1 MDHPSP
7 EQWCYLVGIGSNLPT
22 PFGSSEITVKWAL
35 KTLGAA
41 PNFSATSSR
50 IFRSPAFPSQ
60 KDPEFVNAA
69 ARVLSPLPPNKF
81 LMYIHEME
89 SRCGRERSHRWA
101 PRTLDV
107 DILACDGVIL
117 PDSKTLHTWMAMGL
131 AEQQIAMPAEL
142 LLPHPR
148 LHQRG
153 FVLLPLQDVAG
164 DWRHPIL
171 GKNVTE
177 MIADLTEA
185 AQAGIVPL

>member
-1 MDHPSP
+1 M
-7 EQWCYLVGIGSNLPT
+7 GIGSNLPT

-35 KTLGAA
+35 KTLGAD
-41 PNFSATSSR
+41 PNFSAAASR

-69 ARVLSPLPPNKF
+69 ARVVSPLPPNNF
-81 LMYIHEME
+81 LMYIHELE
-89 SRCGRERSHRWA
+89 SRCGRERSRRWA

-117 PDSKTLHTWMAMGL
+117 PDSKTLHSWMAMGL
-131 AEQQIAMPAEL
+131 AEQQTAMPAEL
-142 LLPHPR
+142 ILPHPR

-153 FVLLPLQDVAG
+153 FALLPLQDVAG
-164 DWRHPIL
+164 NWRHPIL

-177 MIADLTEA
+177 MIADLTEDA
-185 AQAGIVPL
+185 CAGIVPL

>member
-1 MDHPSP
+1 
-7 EQWCYLVGIGSNLPT
+7 
-22 PFGSSEITVKWAL
+22 
-35 KTLGAA
+35 
-41 PNFSATSSR
+41 
-50 IFRSPAFPSQ
+50 
-60 KDPEFVNAA
+60 
-69 ARVLSPLPPNKF
+69 
-81 LMYIHEME
+81 
-89 SRCGRERSHRWA
+89 
-101 PRTLDV
+101 
-107 DILACDGVIL
+107 
-117 PDSKTLHTWMAMGL
+117 MGL